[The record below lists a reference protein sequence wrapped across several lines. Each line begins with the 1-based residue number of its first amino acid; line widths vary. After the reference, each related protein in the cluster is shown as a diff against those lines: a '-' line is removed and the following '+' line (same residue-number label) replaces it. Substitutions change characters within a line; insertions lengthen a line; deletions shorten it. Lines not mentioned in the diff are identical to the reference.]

1 MLPVLLGGL
10 VGLGAGYA
18 IKKYYDENEI
28 EVNDKIEN
36 CLTSIDEWFDEKS
49 VALDK
54 YLDSSNSKEN
64 KVQLEEEIVLGS
76 LSQMKKKVY
85 HDSLVD
91 FISLYEKIENVDFG
105 KLDYRDIN
113 FDSKAYGDEIFNKTV
128 QNNIKITTD
137 LLFKANN
144 LLNDIVINLADII
157 KKSPDYNDF
166 ETREKELLR
175 EAFSL
180 ARFIEK
186 VCVNDSITE
195 DVVVKFNSI
204 ISSLWEEIILWL

>member
-204 ISSLWEEIILWL
+204 ISSL

>member
-137 LLFKANN
+137 L
-144 LLNDIVINLADII
+144 I

-204 ISSLWEEIILWL
+204 ISSL

>member
-36 CLTSIDEWFDEKS
+36 CLTSIDEWFDEKG

-85 HDSLVD
+85 HDSFVD
-91 FISLYEKIENVDFG
+91 FVSIYGKIENVDLG
-105 KLDYRDIN
+105 KLEYQDTN
-113 FDSKAYGDEIFNKTV
+113 FDSKAYGDEIFDKTV

-144 LLNDIVINLADII
+144 LLNDIVINLADVI
-157 KKSPDYNDF
+157 KKNPDYNDF
-166 ETREKELLR
+166 ETREKELLK

-204 ISSLWEEIILWL
+204 ISSL